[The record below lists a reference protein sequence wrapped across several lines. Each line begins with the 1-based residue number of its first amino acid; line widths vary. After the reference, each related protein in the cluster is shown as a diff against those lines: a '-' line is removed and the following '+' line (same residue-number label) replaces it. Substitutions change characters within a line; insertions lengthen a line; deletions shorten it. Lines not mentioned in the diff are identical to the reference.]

1 MNRFIS
7 DYLEKLRSI
16 SSDENLIELYHW
28 FWDKQDEIKH
38 TAEEINR
45 VLGLNGDHAIK
56 PDLPCL
62 TIGSRTGLLFLL
74 VNPGWTEIN
83 QKAEDY
89 CRKSKDAYV
98 DLMFNWFTRS
108 PQILGKRIPY
118 TASMISFIGVL
129 RDGSARFGNPKTPEA
144 RWQRAQSSKL
154 IGHWELFPFHSA
166 SDGLSKYVS
175 KCAWLSACMKESIVE
190 AFRFQPETLIIMSKF
205 GCDMVKTIFERSL
218 GRCYYWKG
226 EGVVLFGFWE
236 NKTNRNNCY
245 AVPGALGK
253 TEAVS

>member
-98 DLMFNWFTRS
+98 DLMLTGL
-108 PQILGKRIPY
+108 LGPPKYWGSESRIRQ
-118 TASMISFIGVL
+118 A
-129 RDGSARFGNPKTPEA
+129 
-144 RWQRAQSSKL
+144 
-154 IGHWELFPFHSA
+154 
-166 SDGLSKYVS
+166 
-175 KCAWLSACMKESIVE
+175 
-190 AFRFQPETLIIMSKF
+190 
-205 GCDMVKTIFERSL
+205 
-218 GRCYYWKG
+218 
-226 EGVVLFGFWE
+226 
-236 NKTNRNNCY
+236 
-245 AVPGALGK
+245 
-253 TEAVS
+253 